1 MFYTVTGHKAKRSAV
16 SQSAILETEVV
27 CIEKIWLII
36 QNFWG
41 KNANRPRNPA
51 KTESR
56 GRKQE
61 GRTWYAGN

>member
-27 CIEKIWLII
+27 CIEKIWPVI
-36 QNFWG
+36 QN
-41 KNANRPRNPA
+41 NNRPRAPA